1 MKNWIW
7 ISIFICRIL
16 NLLFSNHYIRI
27 FFEYDSNIVTVQ
39 MFIHTFKRI
48 RLKKKKYLR
57 VMGIRRA
64 SLIDVR
70 SCWQALHNSSWGIP
84 SWRRILS
91 CRYSVMVTLA
101 HFGQIPPMGIHILTL
116 LRFSLAYHPFH
127 TRCDTVLLL
136 VLRFFNNRIYPTH
149 LLVSSI
155 TNELKKRKRN
165 TLARLSSI
173 FHLETS
179 IIALESMS
187 IIGHRENEVDV
198 LLL

>member
-1 MKNWIW
+1 
-7 ISIFICRIL
+7 
-16 NLLFSNHYIRI
+16 
-27 FFEYDSNIVTVQ
+27 
-39 MFIHTFKRI
+39 
-48 RLKKKKYLR
+48 
-57 VMGIRRA
+57 MGIRRA

-70 SCWQALHNSSWGIP
+70 SRWQALHNGSWGIP

-127 TRCDTVLLL
+127 TRYDTVLLL
-136 VLRFFNNRIYPTH
+136 VLRFFNNRIYPIH
-149 LLVSSI
+149 LLVSST

-173 FHLETS
+173 FHLEAS
-179 IIALESMS
+179 IIALELMS
-187 IIGHRENEVDV
+187 IIEKTKSTI